1 MTTLTKAEQDIEAK
15 GRTEAQAEAQAQGH
29 FVPTGNDI
37 VPGDT
42 DDSTGEAGGEGG
54 QRQQPDRTEEED
66 AGRPKPIYMSP
77 ADQARMEMAKRFKR
91 QSTED
96 DVPFNGNMNDPEMLY
111 GRSGRQELEP
121 EAIETETAPIAK
133 ALIPPVA
140 PPVKRTLTVRGK
152 AVEMTDD
159 EILAAAQKTLAG
171 DSYLEEARDLL
182 QEAKQ
187 IKAERAGRA
196 PQHPEGEHNQ
206 RTQDDG
212 QDDPDGERQHPD
224 ELEEAIND
232 IQFGDPKE
240 AAAKIRKVFKGVAEK
255 EADEGQMKRLVKND
269 IARVQVV
276 LKTFSDANPDIAND
290 PIAAQAIEQFV
301 YRLTRAEIEKLGD
314 VDASKIPQNPA
325 ELANWHRFY
334 RINGRSVST
343 AEALLEGAKGEY
355 LKWKGVS
362 EQPKLPPIPA
372 KPRVEVN
379 VDRSARRANIP
390 NQPTRSVAPRSD
402 AQARPTEGRSRSD
415 TIMKMRQQ
423 RGQSVA

>member
-1 MTTLTKAEQDIEAK
+1 MTTLTKAEQM
-15 GRTEAQAEAQAQGH
+15 AEANARAEAAG
-29 FVPTGNDI
+29 T
-37 VPGDT
+37 VPGDEIVS
-42 DDSTGEAGGEGG
+42 DINDNTGEEGEGG
-54 QRQQPDRTEEED
+54 SHQPQRAAED
-66 AGRPKPIYMSP
+66 DDGAGRPKPIHMSP
-77 ADQARMEMAKRFKR
+77 ADQARLDMAKRFRR
-91 QSTED
+91 QSVED

-111 GRSGRQELEP
+111 GKAGRVELKPDPNEP
-121 EAIETETAPIAK
+121 DMLVEK
-133 ALIPPVA
+133 PVT
-140 PPVKRTLTVRGK
+140 PVKPEPAKRTLTVRGK
-152 AVEMTDD
+152 TVEMTDD

-171 DSYLEEARDLL
+171 DSYLDEARSLLEEA
-182 QEAKQ
+182 KT

-196 PQHPEGEHNQ
+196 PQHPEGDTQ

-212 QDDPDGERQHPD
+212 LENDRDGARQHPD
-224 ELEEAIND
+224 ELEEAIEQ

-240 AAAKIRKVFKGVAEK
+240 AAAKIRKVMKTVSEK
-255 EADEGQMKRLVKND
+255 EADEGQMRRLVKND
-269 IARVQVV
+269 IARVQTV
-276 LKTFSDANPDIAND
+276 LKTFSDANPEIAND

-362 EQPKLPPIPA
+362 EQPKPPAA
-372 KPRVEVN
+372 KVAPRVVVN
-379 VDRSARRANIP
+379 VDRTERRAAMP
-390 NQPTRSVAPRSD
+390 TQPTRSMAPRPD
-402 AQARPTEGRSRSD
+402 AQARPTEGRSRSE

-423 RGQSVA
+423 RGQTVA